1 METIEDLST
10 DRGPRLAAGAW
21 VAPSADVV
29 GDVELGEDASVWY
42 QCVLRGDIAPIR
54 IGAETNI
61 QDLTMV
67 HVDVDRPCNIGAR
80 VGIGHRAII
89 HACDL
94 EDDCLVGMGAIVLS
108 HAVIGSGSVIAAGAV
123 VTEGMEVPPDSLVV
137 GVPGKVIRPVDDP
150 LRERMRLTIAH
161 YRQLK
166 EGHRAGRWR
175 AAGDGEAAAT

>member
-1 METIEDLST
+1 MTFEEEITTGGE
-10 DRGPRLAAGAW
+10 PRVPESAW

-54 IGAETNI
+54 VGRSANI

-67 HVDVDRPCNIGAR
+67 HVDVDQPCVIGDE

-89 HACDL
+89 HACEVRDGAL
-94 EDDCLVGMGAIVLS
+94 IGMGAIVLS
-108 HAVIGSGSVIAAGAV
+108 GAVVGEGALVAAGAV

-137 GVPGKVIRPVDDP
+137 GVPGKIIREVDDA
-150 LRERMRLTIAH
+150 LRERMRLTVAH
-161 YRQLK
+161 YTELK
-166 EGHRAGRWR
+166 EGHRTGRWTG
-175 AAGDGEAAAT
+175 A

>member
-1 METIEDLST
+1 MELDDLPTEREPRIEDS
-10 DRGPRLAAGAW
+10 AY

-29 GDVELGEDASVWY
+29 GDVEVGEHASVWY

-67 HVDVDRPCNIGAR
+67 HVDVDQPCVIGAR
-80 VGIGHRAII
+80 VGVGHRAII
-89 HACDL
+89 HGCEI

-108 HAVIGSGSVIAAGAV
+108 GAVIGSGSLVAAGAV

-137 GVPGKVIRPVDDP
+137 GVPARVIRDVDHE
-150 LRERMRLTIAH
+150 LRDRMRLTVEH
-161 YRQLK
+161 YRELK
-166 EGHRAGRWR
+166 EGHRSGRWR
-175 AAGDGEAAAT
+175 AG